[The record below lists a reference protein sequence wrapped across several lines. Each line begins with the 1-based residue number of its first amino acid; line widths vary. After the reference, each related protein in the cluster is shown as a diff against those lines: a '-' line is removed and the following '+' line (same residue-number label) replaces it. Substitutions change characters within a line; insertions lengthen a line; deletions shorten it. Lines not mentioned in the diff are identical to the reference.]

1 MNTSHVSLPFC
12 QHGSNCNTKVRV
24 RPFSDQTLQWKS
36 PFTWDRLSRVLSLLQ
51 TSLPNVKSCLG
62 WQMVT
67 LSGSWLS
74 TGEAR
79 IQVRTRG
86 GSLRQ
91 WRRCGCALKMELVEK
106 FFTVKFSPGIS
117 WRAERMQPRLRHA
130 QWRYVLLNS
139 GKPSVGPMAGRMMPA
154 EKKKITH

>member
-1 MNTSHVSLPFC
+1 MNAGHVSPPSC
-12 QHGSNCNTKVRV
+12 QHGSNCNTKVRIK
-24 RPFSDQTLQWKS
+24 PFSDQTQQWKS
-36 PFTWDRLSRVLSLLQ
+36 PFTWDWLSRVLSLLQ

-86 GSLRQ
+86 GSLQQ
-91 WRRCGCALKMELVEK
+91 WRRC
-106 FFTVKFSPGIS
+106 S
-117 WRAERMQPRLRHA
+117 WKWNWKNSLLWNFRLGSA
-130 QWRYVLLNS
+130 
-139 GKPSVGPMAGRMMPA
+139 GKPNVCSHGWDMLNEDMYCWIPGNHQLGLWQEGWCLQR
-154 EKKKITH
+154 KKKITH